1 MTGIA
6 PVCRGLLLAVPYCR
20 QFFNAEVL
28 RFFKET
34 LNVEAAASSSFA
46 PVMGG
51 AAAIRS
57 YVNGLHALI
66 TYCSL
71 RAAQVPC

>member
-6 PVCRGLLLAVPYCR
+6 PVCRGPAFGRPYCR
-20 QFFNAEVL
+20 QTFNAEVL

-51 AAAIRS
+51 AATIRS

-71 RAAQVPC
+71 RAAQAPC